1 MKKYL
6 FLTSAL
12 VAFTMSGVT
21 EAACIQT
28 PSCSSLGYSSSSS
41 CSGGVK
47 CPFGN
52 YWNCTGPNNTTEIN
66 KLKTEITNIKNRIT
80 KLENN
85 SGSGS
90 GSGSGTGTGEYSQAC
105 NGCQVGN
112 VYYNGACQTV
122 VTNIYNSYYVYK
134 KEDGKCKAIAMTGSE
149 DMSSTLSIEEL
160 VEINHIKEQ
169 VCTAYYNQG
178 AKLMYYK
185 YLQASCSNDG
195 SCYISPASTFYQ
207 QCKISPSEGPLEH
220 YNGKV
225 DSDVLRTHLRVPKM
239 ITF

>member
-1 MKKYL
+1 MKQYL
-6 FLTSAL
+6 LLTSAF
-12 VAFTMSGVT
+12 VAGGLLSGT
-21 EAACIQT
+21 AGAACIQT
-28 PSCSSLGYSSSSS
+28 PTCSSLGYTSSSA
-41 CSGGVK
+41 CTGGVK

-52 YWNCTGPNNTTEIN
+52 AWNCTGPNNTTEIN
-66 KLKTEITNIKNRIT
+66 NIKNEITNIKNRII

-90 GSGSGTGTGEYSQAC
+90 GSGTGTGGYSQAC
-105 NGCQVGN
+105 SGCQVGN

-122 VTNIYNSYYVYK
+122 VTDIYNSYYVYK

-149 DMSSTLSIEEL
+149 DMSSTLSIKEL

-207 QCKISPSEGPLEH
+207 QCKISPNEGPLEH